1 MIITTNE
8 HLNNLVQAAYY
19 RELEI
24 YQYQINIDNYNV
36 MLSSL
41 PADEWP
47 MHLGMYVNTPIDQLP
62 IAMTDQDVDLIN
74 DYQYRD
80 RLRVAVRTERAEQS
94 KATRVLD
101 ALKAQIGPE
110 YDTLLDEFK
119 AAQTPAA

>member
-1 MIITTNE
+1 MITNNE

-19 RELEI
+19 RELEV

-36 MLSSL
+36 MLSAL
-41 PADEWP
+41 PTDEWP

-62 IAMTDQDVDLIN
+62 IAMTDQDVDLVN

-80 RLRVAVRTERAEQS
+80 RLRVAVRSERAEQS
-94 KATRVLD
+94 KAARVLE
-101 ALKAQIGPE
+101 ALKTQIGAD
-110 YDTLLDEFK
+110 YDSLLAEFK